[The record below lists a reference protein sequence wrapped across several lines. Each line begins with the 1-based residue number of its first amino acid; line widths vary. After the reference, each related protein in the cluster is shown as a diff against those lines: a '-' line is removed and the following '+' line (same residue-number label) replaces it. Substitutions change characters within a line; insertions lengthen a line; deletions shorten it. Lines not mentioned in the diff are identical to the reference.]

1 MDIPF
6 HLLMLKA
13 YNAQKNK
20 MRPFMQAL
28 GLSAGQPKILSFLRM
43 RDGCMQKDLAE
54 YCNIEPATVSRLLNN
69 MEERGLIARRI
80 DDGNRRAV
88 RISIT
93 ETGKEIERRMRL
105 HFQEVNRISLD
116 GFSEEEGE
124 QFIGY
129 LRRMHENLTARTR
142 DK

>member
-69 MEERGLIARRI
+69 MEDRGLIARRI

-88 RISIT
+88 RISIA
-93 ETGKEIERRMRL
+93 ESGKEIERRMRL

>member
-69 MEERGLIARRI
+69 MEDRGLIARRI

-88 RISIT
+88 RISIA

>member
-6 HLLMLKA
+6 HLLILKA

-28 GLSAGQPKILSFLRM
+28 GLSTGQPKILSFLRM

-54 YCNIEPATVSRLLNN
+54 YCNIEPATVSRLLNH

-93 ETGKEIERRMRL
+93 ETGKETEQRMRL
-105 HFQEVNRISLD
+105 YFQEVNRISLD
-116 GFSEEEGE
+116 GFSEEERE
-124 QFIGY
+124 QFMDY